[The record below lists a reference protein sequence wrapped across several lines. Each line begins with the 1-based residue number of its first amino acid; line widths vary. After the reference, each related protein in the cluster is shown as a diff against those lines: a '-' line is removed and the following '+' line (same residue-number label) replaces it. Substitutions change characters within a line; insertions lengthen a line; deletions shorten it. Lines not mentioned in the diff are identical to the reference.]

1 MGPRSSRRSAKRQ
14 RVTQRDWSQKGE
26 RLSMRHVPAGAKKAE
41 TREQTSAMASA
52 PTFRPTRGLREAM
65 LNGVYI
71 ARAGDA

>member
-1 MGPRSSRRSAKRQ
+1 MTRAEPKS
-14 RVTQRDWSQKGE
+14 
-26 RLSMRHVPAGAKKAE
+26 VPAGTKKAE
-41 TREQTSAMASA
+41 TRAQTSAVAETSA